1 MILLINQRNFPHV
14 MKKICTLIIIFFAMV
29 SSGFAQDLDS
39 LLLSLDAE
47 QEEPVQLL
55 PDKIMFTQR
64 IFWGKKG
71 LMRKTGIMPLNE
83 ENRIKE
89 LKIRRTMLV
98 THQVLGY
105 ATLAGMIAQGIV
117 GGKLYNGETQLKGT
131 HESLAAAVNIGYFTG
146 AALSLFS
153 PPPLVSKQVKGLNSI
168 KAHKILASIHFTAM
182 VATNMLAEKASDPK
196 YAKIH
201 KAAAFT
207 AFGAFAG
214 ATIVMKF

>member
-1 MILLINQRNFPHV
+1 MRKLLIAIAILLAIVPKV
-14 MKKICTLIIIFFAMV
+14 M
-29 SSGFAQDLDS
+29 GQDVDS
-39 LLLSLDAE
+39 LLMSLDEGVAVS
-47 QEEPVQLL
+47 PQLL
-55 PDKIMFTQR
+55 PKKIMFTQR
-64 IFWGKKG
+64 IFWGEKG
-71 LMRKTGIMPLNE
+71 LIRKTGIMRLNE
-83 ENRIKE
+83 ENRVKE

-105 ATLAGMIAQGIV
+105 ATLAGMIAQGII
-117 GGKLYNGETQLKGT
+117 GGKLYNGETQLKST

-146 AALSLFS
+146 AAMSLFA
-153 PPPLVSKQVKGLNSI
+153 PPPLVSREVKGLNSI

-182 VATNMLAEKASDPK
+182 VATNLLAEKAGNPN
-196 YAKIH
+196 YAKLH

>member
-1 MILLINQRNFPHV
+1 MTNQRDFPYA
-14 MKKICTLIIIFFAMV
+14 MKKIITVITLFFAMF
-29 SSGFAQDLDS
+29 SSAFAQDVDS

-47 QEEPVQLL
+47 PEEPVQLL

-64 IFWGKKG
+64 IFWGEKG
-71 LMRKTGIMPLNE
+71 LLRKTGIMPLNE

-98 THQVLGY
+98 THQILGY
-105 ATLAGMIAQGIV
+105 ATLAGMVAQGIV
-117 GGKLYNGETQLKGT
+117 GGKLYNGETQLKDA

-153 PPPLVSKQVKGLNSI
+153 PPPLISKEVKGLNSI

-182 VATNMLAEKASDPK
+182 VATNMLAEKAEDPK
-196 YAKIH
+196 YAKFH

>member
-1 MILLINQRNFPHV
+1 
-14 MKKICTLIIIFFAMV
+14 MKKLLVMLSLLFA
-29 SSGFAQDLDS
+29 FIQHANAQDMDS
-39 LLLSLDAE
+39 LLQSLDPVT
-47 QEEPVQLL
+47 EEPVKLL

-64 IFWGKKG
+64 IFWGERG
-71 LMRKTGIMPLNE
+71 LLRRTGIMRLNE

-98 THQVLGY
+98 THQILGY

-117 GGKLYNGETQLKGT
+117 GGKLYNGETQLKDT

-153 PPPLVSKQVKGLNSI
+153 PPPLVSKQVKVLNSI

-182 VATNMLAEKASDPK
+182 VATNMLAEKAGDPR

>member
-1 MILLINQRNFPHV
+1 
-14 MKKICTLIIIFFAMV
+14 MKKFITIITILIAT
-29 SSGFAQDLDS
+29 SYSALAQDVDS
-39 LLLSLDAE
+39 LLLSLDPAV
-47 QEEPVQLL
+47 EEPVKLL

-64 IFWGKKG
+64 IFWGERG
-71 LMRKTGIMPLNE
+71 LLRRTGIMRLNE

-117 GGKLYNGETQLKGT
+117 GGKLYNGETQLKDA

-153 PPPLVSKQVKGLNSI
+153 PPPLISKEVKGLNSI

-182 VATNMLAEKASDPK
+182 VATNMLAEKAEDPR
-196 YAKIH
+196 YAKFH

>member
-1 MILLINQRNFPHV
+1 MKRLLLFSA
-14 MKKICTLIIIFFAMV
+14 LIF
-29 SSGFAQDLDS
+29 GFIHQVKAQDIDS
-39 LLLSLDAE
+39 LLMSLDTEAE
-47 QEEPVQLL
+47 ELPQLL

-64 IFWGKKG
+64 IFWGEKG
-71 LMRKTGIMPLNE
+71 LMRRTGIMRLNE

-131 HESLAAAVNIGYFTG
+131 HETLAAAVNIGYFTG
-146 AALSLFS
+146 AALSLFA
-153 PPPLVSKQVKGLNSI
+153 PPPLISRQVKGLNSI

-182 VATNMLAEKASDPK
+182 VATNILAEKAGDPK

-201 KAAAFT
+201 KATAFT
-207 AFGAFAG
+207 AFGAFAA
-214 ATIVMKF
+214 ATLVMKF